1 MTKLFLIA
9 VALSASAFV
18 QAAQREGAA
27 GDDYPNKPVRLVVP
41 SAPGSGT
48 DLVGRM
54 VGQALSESWGRPV
67 VVDNRGGAGGIPAVT
82 LVAKETARDGYTML
96 LGSSG
101 HFSFAPVLYSK
112 LPYDPRKELTPIS
125 LVATQPFVVAVHPS
139 VPAASIK
146 DLIAYVKGKP
156 GGVHYGSGGSGTA
169 THLGTELLQLTA
181 GMSMLHVPYRGSGPG
196 MTALIGGEI
205 QLLMPGLAQA
215 MPLMNSGK
223 IKVLALTGAK
233 RSRVAPELPTVAESG
248 LPGFEFDVWYGMVF
262 PGGIPRPILVKA
274 NADIAKALKAPA
286 VNQRFTALG
295 LDPVTTSPEEFAAL
309 IKRDAPK
316 WERVVKAANIRI
328 E

>member
-112 LPYDPRKELTPIS
+112 LPYDPQKELTPIS